1 MEQTLKI
8 TSVLSDPTRFHI
20 YEYIA
25 KVHREVSVQEIAEK
39 FHIHPNVAR
48 LHLTKLED
56 VRMVVSD
63 TQKTGKGGRP
73 SRLYRLSDEV
83 IGLYFPFRD
92 YQLLARIA
100 IQTMAKLGPIGSE
113 ALRETGKRFGRE
125 LIASRLP
132 HNGAASALTM
142 ADKIAIMEEAAEA
155 AGFLPQLHYD
165 EEKGVLYLDIFNCPF
180 KEIAAQAPDTVCGMH
195 HSFLE
200 GIVETLFAGAKV
212 TETENMMEGS
222 HRCAYRIVIRS

>member
-8 TSVLSDPTRFHI
+8 TNVLSDPTRFHI
-20 YEYIA
+20 YEYMA
-25 KVHREVSVQEIAEK
+25 KIHREVSVQEIAEK

-83 IGLYFPFRD
+83 VGLYFPFRD

-100 IQTMAKLGPIGSE
+100 IQTMAKLGPAGIE
-113 ALRETGKRFGRE
+113 ALRETGKQFGYE
-125 LIASRLP
+125 LVANRLP
-132 HNGAASALTM
+132 HNGSASALTLE
-142 ADKIAIMEEAAEA
+142 DKIRIMEEAAEA
-155 AGFLPQLHYD
+155 AGFLPQFHY
-165 EEKGVLYLDIFNCPF
+165 EENEGVLYLDIFNCPF
-180 KEIAAQAPDTVCGMH
+180 KEIAAQHPDTVCGMH

-200 GIVETLFAGAKV
+200 GMVDVLFADAKMA
-212 TETENMMEGS
+212 ETENMMDGS
-222 HRCAYRIVIRS
+222 RRCAYRIAIRP